1 MDFKGIWENIKE
13 KISPLIEKIREFY
26 EENKMLSYI
35 IAGLVAL
42 LLLCIILLIALAGK
56 KKEPEPVPGTVLELT
71 EPLAIPD
78 GPELPKE
85 YTTSRTPK
93 DKWSEDEA
101 QEWFTLPYDDF
112 LGHVVTLAAASHYGF
127 TADDL
132 KQKKGLKEFLGYEK

>member
-1 MDFKGIWENIKE
+1 MDIKGIWENIKE
-13 KISPLIEKIREFY
+13 KLSPLTEKIREFY
-26 EENKMLSYI
+26 EDNKMLSYI

-42 LLLCIILLIALAGK
+42 LLLCIILLIALAVK

-93 DKWSEDEA
+93 DKWSEEDA
-101 QEWFTLPYDDF
+101 QEWFTVPSQKEIDSLSKANDN
-112 LGHVVTLAAASHYGF
+112 LINEITGAAP
-127 TADDL
+127 
-132 KQKKGLKEFLGYEK
+132 

>member
-1 MDFKGIWENIKE
+1 MDFKGIWTKIKE
-13 KISPLIEKIREFY
+13 KLSPLVEKIREFY

-56 KKEPEPVPGTVLELT
+56 KKEPIIVPGSVLELT

-101 QEWFTLPYDDF
+101 QEWFTLPSQKEIDSLSKANDN
-112 LGHVVTLAAASHYGF
+112 LINEITGAAP
-127 TADDL
+127 
-132 KQKKGLKEFLGYEK
+132 